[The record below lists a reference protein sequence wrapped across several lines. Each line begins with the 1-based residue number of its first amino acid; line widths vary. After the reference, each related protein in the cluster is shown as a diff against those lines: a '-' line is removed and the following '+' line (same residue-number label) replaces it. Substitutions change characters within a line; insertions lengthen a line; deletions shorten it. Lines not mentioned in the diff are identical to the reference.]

1 MPKPGEQGRLLLLI
15 HHSLINQEKSFQG
28 IAPFSLLIN
37 PSSETSMQ
45 VRASAGRRR
54 TGGGAAPR
62 WSSLAGVNQ
71 SDRCGI
77 INLKIHFFTQ
87 LAIASKNISHMKCL
101 IMPYCHWKGYLICL
115 VFFFCWL
122 C

>member
-37 PSSETSMQ
+37 PSSDTSMQ

-54 TGGGAAPR
+54 TGGGGAGGASPR
-62 WSSLAGVNQ
+62 FVVLGWSQ
-71 SDRCGI
+71 SIRPLWD
-77 INLKIHFFTQ
+77 H
-87 LAIASKNISHMKCL
+87 
-101 IMPYCHWKGYLICL
+101 
-115 VFFFCWL
+115 
-122 C
+122 